1 MIWSVNMELRVE
13 SEEEKNYLE
22 RLIKGKKKYN

>member
-1 MIWSVNMELRVE
+1 MIWSVNMEFRVG

-22 RLIKGKKKYN
+22 RLIKEKKKDN